1 MFSFSQTIHSLRD
14 RSTRRR
20 SETRRTILSRRVR
33 RQLRAELCEPR
44 LLLAAT
50 TDPAYA
56 PSEVLI
62 QFEATANEES
72 RSKVRGLTGA
82 ELAEQIH
89 TPPMK
94 ADGLGS
100 IERVTIPESWTVQD
114 AIKIFESNPSVV
126 FAGPNYLY
134 ETTATSNDPIYA
146 RGDLWGMESD
156 DSPVSVGPARTT
168 NRFGS
173 QAEDAWAK
181 GQTGS
186 STVYVGIIDSG
197 FQHDHP
203 DLIDNAWTNDAELN
217 GTPGVDDDNNGYVDD
232 IYGYDFSNNDNT
244 PYDDF
249 EQDFHGT
256 HVAGTIG
263 ATGGNG
269 IGVAGVNW
277 DVKMIPTK
285 FLGGASNSTAGAI
298 KALDYLTDLKT
309 RHGINLV
316 ATNNSWGPSDG
327 RGGPNPFLEAA
338 IIRAANEEILFIV
351 AAGNDAIDND
361 LGSWPNNFDTSNPVH
376 PRNQPASYDAVIS
389 VASTNDRG
397 RLSGFSQFGATTVD
411 LGAPGEAITSTWPQ
425 DDPNRG
431 DYAPSQGTSM
441 ATPHVTGAAA
451 LVASQYPA
459 DGQPSAEL
467 IKRALLDTATP
478 TSSLVGKT
486 LTEGRLHI
494 SKDLLATNKTLRTTE
509 DVVGGFSILASD
521 IIHGTYVDGLPIGG
535 PIPISGPETDV
546 FLESVASSSGQ
557 RLDQTNPDPIGTT
570 HGGKLSAKFDGNG
583 YITELLYEPA
593 QDFNSENLP
602 TSIGEF
608 LDEELVYT
616 VIDEAPTLATT
627 PIRSTATA
635 FIRVTPQNDTPIA
648 RTDLVSI
655 SNQDYADFYGGVIPP
670 QAVPTEDRAIEIP
683 WQFLLQND
691 SQGPNTAADE
701 NTQFNNNDGAL
712 RIVGNPFPL
721 DGNLVKTIENDGQN
735 IKVVPADDFF
745 GEVQFVY
752 TIEDRGINQD
762 SALDE
767 FGQPAPKQFAFL
779 TTTAI
784 ASIVFEPENDAP
796 QAIDREYTTVEA
808 VEGITAPASIS
819 FTADELLNGGPTD
832 QLNPGIRASA
842 SDVTLPAPFNED
854 NQALQ
859 INTISANGT
868 TLTNS
873 GQIILRSG
881 GTLDVNFT
889 DGAFSDALYTPPID
903 FNDQSFVWGPSDEL
917 TYTIID
923 DGTHMRPA
931 PDTKP
936 EISAKATV
944 TLTVTAANDL
954 PIFEAPDTI
963 DILERDDNQPTRIND
978 FFFDISGGSLT
989 AIDESF
995 PFQNTRFEITTV
1007 AAPAGLMTQ
1016 TPVAGAADFF
1026 APIDFFPAPDQF
1038 GTAVYAA
1045 TIIDDG
1051 TPSRSFTKQFTVNV
1065 RPVNDPPVPDPTK
1078 LGSGANDGEDQEY
1091 SIATDGIVTYTLR
1104 EDNTQAG
1111 GGTEPYFIP
1120 LHTPTTDGYNP
1131 IGLLDL
1137 FLAGPANEVAA
1148 LEGGSQII
1156 ELVQA
1161 GNFIVG
1167 GQIQI
1172 TTTDRGGTLTPVS
1185 DPNTQQLIGLN
1196 YTPPTD
1202 FNSTLGVDF
1211 FEYRVA
1217 DNSVT
1222 GGETYDLA
1230 NQGLIE
1236 DPQFYDNRVELRLNP
1251 VNDRPEIN
1259 LITNRVTVAEDSSLY
1274 RRERY
1279 ASNINAGPQ
1288 GSAFDENDPTTGQLL
1303 EIFIEPLDF
1312 AAEDLNEY
1320 FTVPPQINL
1329 QNGQLQFQPAPNVFG
1344 DYEFEVTLTDRN
1356 RDGSIDDDAL
1366 RGDLNESIPQT
1377 LTISVRPINDAP
1389 KLNPDLDPLSFTL
1402 MEDGTVEI
1410 LITGNQANPGL
1421 LDVFLPGPADGPI
1434 TESDDL
1440 APQPGGNQ
1448 TVSMAEP
1455 LPRNSTQGGTITFEP
1470 DGTTPKFVYRPR
1482 ANFAGT
1488 DSFIYIVK
1496 DNGVS
1501 VNSTGQTV
1509 DDVQIAS
1516 NLVSFEVLPINDR
1529 PIFSGAANVQTLEDD
1544 GEVTIANWASNVQA
1558 GPSNAFD
1565 EINGMPGTLPQNI
1578 EFKFRQLSDNPDL
1591 FVTPPS
1597 AVIDPTTRTATL
1609 TFESAPTASGIATFE
1624 VILEDNGPQDDDTN
1638 DLNRSF
1644 PRTFQIQVQAVNDPP
1659 EFDLAN
1665 ETISRLEDSGPF
1677 SIQQAINVSP
1687 GPADEASQLVT
1698 FDVLPLA
1705 PQYAELFSRGPTITA
1720 SGVLRFTPA
1729 PNQNTDNANGPA
1741 VIQVVGRDSAGA
1753 VSEPK
1758 EFFISI
1764 SEVND
1769 SPKAVSDVIDTDED
1783 TVLQLSEQ
1791 TLIDNDFDPDLLT
1804 NPNESVRV
1812 VMPADSFSLSGAR
1825 VFFDEA
1831 TGTITYDPTDA
1842 LTLQTLAPNQSTTDT
1857 FSYSLIDADGA
1868 TSNTVTVA
1876 VNIAGR
1882 NDAPRVKDDFK
1893 QLELEGPTSVAVL
1906 DNDVDLDGTIIAN
1919 TVRVILQPAFGAL
1932 TVGNLGELIYR
1943 PFTSFRGIDTFSYT
1957 VQDDLG
1963 AESNPAEVSVLAN
1976 ESPVANHDAVITYL
1990 NEPILV
1996 SVAENDFDP
2005 DGEIDVESIEIITQP
2020 SRGEV
2025 IPQDNGSVLYV
2036 PRTDAI
2042 GIDQFSYRISD
2053 ALGRPSNVAVV
2064 NIDVASSRLQNPT
2077 LRNDV
2082 NDDSAVSPIDALL
2095 VINLLSR
2102 EGVGS
2107 IPVLPTDRG
2116 PGFFDTNGDK
2126 TVTVSDAL
2134 QVINALGRSG
2144 SGSAEGEQVLPPT
2157 ATSGAEGEFA
2167 FAELPSDLNGSKK
2180 IADDS
2185 SWDHPFNVAIDAIAE
2200 VQLEDEDEDEVTAA
2214 IDAALLDLI

>member
-1 MFSFSQTIHSLRD
+1 M
-14 RSTRRR
+14 
-20 SETRRTILSRRVR
+20 SRRVR

-44 LLLAAT
+44 LLLAAS
-50 TDPAYA
+50 TDASYVPG
-56 PSEVLI
+56 EVLI
-62 QFEATANEES
+62 QFEATTNEES
-72 RSKVRGLTGA
+72 RSKVRGLAGA
-82 ELAEQIH
+82 ALTEQIH
-89 TPPMK
+89 TPTMK
-94 ADGLGS
+94 ADGQGS

-114 AIKIFESNPSVV
+114 AIKIFESNPNVV

-134 ETTATSNDPIYA
+134 ETTATSNDPQYVN
-146 RGDLWGMESD
+146 GNMWGMESD
-156 DSPVSVGPARTT
+156 DSPISVGPNGTT
-168 NRFGS
+168 NRYGS

-232 IYGYDFSNNDNT
+232 IHGYDFSNDDNT

-249 EQDFHGT
+249 KQDFHGT
-256 HVAGTIG
+256 HVAGTVG

-277 DVKMIPTK
+277 DVKMIPAK

-316 ATNNSWGPSDG
+316 ATNNSWGPSNG
-327 RGGPNPFLEAA
+327 RGAPNPFLEAA

-361 LGSWPNNFDTSNPVH
+361 LGAWPNNFDTSNPVD

-389 VASTNDRG
+389 VASTTNSG

-411 LGAPGEAITSTWPQ
+411 LGAPGQAITSTWPQ

-431 DYAPSQGTSM
+431 DYSTISGTSM

-451 LVASQYPA
+451 LFASQYPA
-459 DGQPSAEL
+459 DDQPSAEL
-467 IKRALLDTATP
+467 IKNALLDTVTP
-478 TSSLVGKT
+478 TSSLSGKT

-509 DVVGGFSILASD
+509 DIVGGFLILASD
-521 IIHGTYVDGLPIGG
+521 IIQGTYVDGLPIGG
-535 PIPISGPETDV
+535 PTPISGPETDV
-546 FLESVASSSGQ
+546 FLESVVSSSGQ
-557 RLDQTNPDPIGTT
+557 RLDQNSPNPIRTT
-570 HGGKLSAKFDGNG
+570 HGGELSANFDGNG
-583 YITELLYEPA
+583 HIAELLYEPA

-602 TSIGEF
+602 ASVGEF

-616 VIDEAPTLATT
+616 VIDKDPAIATT
-627 PIRSTATA
+627 PTRSTATA
-635 FIRVTPQNDTPIA
+635 SIRVTPQNDTPIA

-655 SNQDYADFYGGVIPP
+655 SNQDYVDFYGGVIPP

-691 SQGPNTAADE
+691 SQGPSTAADE
-701 NTQFNNNDGAL
+701 NTQFKNNDGAL

-721 DGNLVKTIENDGQN
+721 NGSVVKTIVNDGQN

-762 SALDE
+762 SALNE
-767 FGQPAPKQFAFL
+767 FGQPAAKQFAFL
-779 TTTAI
+779 TTNAT
-784 ASIVFEPENDAP
+784 ASITFEPENDAP
-796 QAIDREYTTVEA
+796 QAIDRQYTTVEA
-808 VEGITAPASIS
+808 VEGITASASIS

-832 QLNPGIRASA
+832 QLNPGIQAAA
-842 SDVTLPAPFNED
+842 SDVILPAPFNED

-859 INTISANGT
+859 INTISADGT

-873 GQIILRSG
+873 GKLTLRSG

-889 DGAFSDALYTPPID
+889 NGAFSDALYTPPID
-903 FNDQSFVWGPSDEL
+903 FNDQALFWGPSDEL

-923 DGTHMRPA
+923 DGTHVRPA

-936 EISAKATV
+936 EMSAKATV

-978 FFFDISGGSLT
+978 FFFDISGGSPT

-995 PFQNTRFEITTV
+995 PFQKTRFEITTV
-1007 AAPAGLMTQ
+1007 TAPAGLMTQ
-1016 TPVAGAADFF
+1016 PPVAAATDFF

-1045 TIIDDG
+1045 TLIDNG
-1051 TPSRSFTKQFTVNV
+1051 TPNRSVTKQFTVNV
-1065 RPVNDPPVPDPTK
+1065 RPVNDTPILDPTK
-1078 LGSGANDGEDQEY
+1078 LGSSADDGNDEEYSVANDGV
-1091 SIATDGIVTYTLR
+1091 ITYTLR

-1111 GGTEPYFIP
+1111 GATAPYFIP
-1120 LHTPTTDGYNP
+1120 LNATATNGYEP

-1137 FLAGPANEVAA
+1137 FLVGPENESAA
-1148 LEGGSQII
+1148 LEGGSQVI

-1161 GNFIVG
+1161 GNFVVG
-1167 GQIQI
+1167 GGIQVAN
-1172 TTTDRGGTLTPVS
+1172 TDRGGTLTPVP
-1185 DPNTQQLIGLN
+1185 DPNTQQLIGFN
-1196 YTPPTD
+1196 YIPPAD
-1202 FNSTLGVDF
+1202 FNSTIGVDF

-1217 DNSVT
+1217 DNSTT
-1222 GGETYDLA
+1222 GGETYDIN
-1230 NQGLIE
+1230 NQSLIA
-1236 DPQFYDNRVELRLNP
+1236 DRRFLDNRVELNLKP

-1259 LITNRVTVAEDSSLY
+1259 LITNRVTVPEDSPLT
-1274 RRERY
+1274 RLERY
-1279 ASNINAGPQ
+1279 ASNISAGPRNT
-1288 GSAFDENDPTTGQLL
+1288 AFDENDPTTGQLL
-1303 EIFIEPLDF
+1303 DLSIEPLDF
-1312 AAEDLNEY
+1312 AEADQSDY
-1320 FTVPPQINL
+1320 FSVPPLINL

-1344 DYEFEVTLTDRN
+1344 DYEFEVTLKDRN
-1356 RDGSIDDDAL
+1356 RDGSVDDDAL
-1366 RGDLNESIPQT
+1366 RGDLNTSIPET

-1410 LITGNQANPGL
+1410 LITGDQDNPGL
-1421 LDVFLPGPADGPI
+1421 LDVFLAGPADGPI

-1440 APQPGGNQ
+1440 DPQPGGNQ

-1455 LPRNSTQGGTITFEP
+1455 LPRNSSQGGTITFDP
-1470 DGTTPKFVYRPR
+1470 DAATPRFVYRPR

-1496 DNGVS
+1496 DDGVS
-1501 VNSTGQTV
+1501 VDSTGQTI

-1516 NLVSFEVLPINDR
+1516 NLVSFEVLPVNDR

-1544 GEVTIANWASNVQA
+1544 GEVAITNWASNVQA

-1565 EINGMPGTLPQNI
+1565 EINGIPGTRPQNI
-1578 EFKFRQLSDNPDL
+1578 EFKFTQLSANTDL

-1597 AVIDPTTRTATL
+1597 AIIDPITRTATL
-1609 TFESAPTASGIATFE
+1609 TFESTPTASGIATFE
-1624 VILEDNGPQDDDTN
+1624 VILEDDGPQDSN
-1638 DLNRSF
+1638 NGNLNRSF
-1644 PRTFQIQVQAVNDPP
+1644 PRMFQINVQPVNDPP

-1665 ETISRLEDSGPF
+1665 QTVSRLEDSGPF
-1677 SIQQAINVSP
+1677 SVQQVINVSP

-1705 PQYAELFSRGPTITA
+1705 PQYAGLFSSGPTIT
-1720 SGVLRFTPA
+1720 SNGVLRFTPA
-1729 PNQNTDNANGPA
+1729 RNQNTDNASGPA

-1753 VSEPK
+1753 ISDPK

-1764 SEVND
+1764 GEVND
-1769 SPKAVSDVIDTDED
+1769 PPKAFSDSIDTDED
-1783 TVLQLSEQ
+1783 TILQFNEAVLKA
-1791 TLIDNDFDPDLLT
+1791 NDVDPDLQT

-1825 VFFDEA
+1825 ILFDA
-1831 TGTITYDPTDA
+1831 STGTVTYDPTDA
-1842 LTLQTLAPNQSTTDT
+1842 LALQTLAPNQSLTDT
-1857 FSYSLIDADGA
+1857 FSYSLIDAAGA
-1868 TSNTVTVA
+1868 VSNTVTIA
-1876 VNIAGR
+1876 VNVAGR

-1893 QLELEGPTSVAVL
+1893 QLELEGSTTVAVL
-1906 DNDVDLDGTIIAN
+1906 DNDVDLDGMIIAN
-1919 TVRVILQPAFGAL
+1919 TVRVILQPAFGSL
-1932 TVGNLGELIYR
+1932 TVGTQGELTYR

-1957 VQDDLG
+1957 VKDNLG
-1963 AESNPAEVSVLAN
+1963 AESSPAEVSVLAN
-1976 ESPVANHDAVITYL
+1976 DSPVANRDATVTYL
-1990 NEPILV
+1990 NEPILI

-2005 DGEIDVESIEIITQP
+2005 DGEIDLESIEIITQS

-2025 IPQDNGSVLYV
+2025 IPQDDGSVLYV

-2053 ALGRPSNVAVV
+2053 LLGRPSNIASVDIA
-2064 NIDVASSRLQNPT
+2064 VASSRLQNPS

-2082 NDDSAVSPIDALL
+2082 NDDGDVSPIDALL
-2095 VINLLSR
+2095 VINRLSR

-2107 IPVLPTDRG
+2107 IPVLATDRG
-2116 PGFFDTNGDK
+2116 PDFFDTNGDK
-2126 TVTVSDAL
+2126 TITVSDAL
-2134 QVINALGRSG
+2134 QVINALGRNG
-2144 SGSAEGEQVLPPT
+2144 SSEGEQVLPP
-2157 ATSGAEGEFA
+2157 AAASGAEGESA
-2167 FAELPSDLNGSKK
+2167 FAELPDNLNGSAK
-2180 IADDS
+2180 ITDES
-2185 SWDHPFNVAIDAIAE
+2185 SWDHPFNVAINAIAE
-2200 VQLEDEDEDEVTAA
+2200 VQSDEDDDDEVTAA
-2214 IDAALLDLI
+2214 IDAALLDLS